1 MTTTTMSKEELSPIV
16 KTKQGIYV
24 LMAKPEVGKSYI
36 AKCPV
41 CGSFV
46 DIVAKHTNPDKVTC
60 SCKAVIAFVG
70 TPALHVTPQND
81 NKDENVQEQK
91 EAEQPVPTEK
101 FAKRK
106 KSKRN
111 GIIFWGTWPF
121 KHSYVLS
128 KGSNTI
134 GREDEEEPSDI
145 QLKDSYV
152 SRRSIDIEVLDSES
166 GYLFKLTVRKATN
179 PVYINGQEH
188 DEGTSI
194 YLNDGDTIHLGSK
207 KLRFALEDKK

>member
-1 MTTTTMSKEELSPIV
+1 MSKEELSPIV

-41 CGSFV
+41 CGNFV

-60 SCKAVIAFVG
+60 SCNAVIAFVG
-70 TPALHVTPQND
+70 TPAVHVIAKND
-81 NKDENVQEQK
+81 LKEDKLQKQE
-91 EAEQPVPTEK
+91 EVEQPVPTEK

-106 KSKRN
+106 KNKRN
-111 GIIFWGTWPF
+111 GIISWGTWPF

-134 GREDEEEPSDI
+134 GREDAEEPSDI

-152 SRRSIDIEVLDSES
+152 SRRSINIEVLDSGT
-166 GYLFKLTVRKATN
+166 GYLFKLTVIKATN

-207 KLRFALEDKK
+207 KLRFALEERK